1 MPKMF
6 TMLSVVLM
14 LAMLTLVGCSSP
26 QTGVQIGMSGKLS
39 AYLDA
44 LPPQVIA
51 AAGEVAKDMELTVE
65 STTSSQLGGRLV
77 AKKYDGTDIKVYVE
91 RYGDNI
97 SAVRI
102 KVGTWGDKNL
112 SVDYFNAIK
121 AKLAGRAR
129 SVAPPSTGDLN
140 LLK

>member
-1 MPKMF
+1 MSKMF
-6 TMLSVVLM
+6 SVMSVVMM
-14 LAMLTLVGCSSP
+14 LAMLSLVGCSSP
-26 QTGVQIGMSGKLS
+26 QNGVSVGMTGKLN
-39 AYLDA
+39 AFVDA
-44 LPPQVIA
+44 MPPQVVA

-77 AKKYDGTDIKVYVE
+77 AKKYDGTSIKINVD

-97 SAVRI
+97 SAVTI

-112 SVDYFNAIK
+112 SLEYFNAIK
-121 AKLAGRAR
+121 AKLAGRSR
-129 SVAPPSTGDLN
+129 SAAPPTSDNLN

>member
-6 TMLSVVLM
+6 SLLSVVLM
-14 LAMLTLVGCSSP
+14 LAMFTLVGCSSP
-26 QTGVQIGMSGKLS
+26 QTGVQIGMTGKLS

-44 LPPQVIA
+44 LPPQIIA
-51 AAGEVAKDMELTVE
+51 AAGEVAKDMELTTE
-65 STTSSQLGGRLV
+65 TSTSSQLGGRFV
-77 AKKYDGTDIKVYVE
+77 ANKYDGTKIKVSVE

-97 SAVRI
+97 SAVNI

-121 AKLAGRAR
+121 EKLAGRTR
-129 SVAPPSTGDLN
+129 SASPPSTSNLN